1 MGKNW
6 AIAIGINNY
15 DNLQPLKYA
24 QRDAEEMQHWFE
36 GAGFDQ
42 VFLFTENSPKI
53 GNPPIATQPTYARFL
68 RFLNVQFENTLLQPE
83 DNLWFFFAG
92 HGTRFK
98 DQDYLMFLDSDP
110 QAVDR
115 TAISVDYV
123 VQRLRRCGADNV
135 VLLID
140 ACRDEGS
147 RSGLGIGEKH
157 KGVITFYSCAANQK
171 SWEIDQLQHGAF
183 THTLLEGLRL
193 QGEFNCATVERLD
206 QYLRHNVPK
215 VNSRY
220 GKQVQNPYLKADPPN
235 KIHWI
240 LLEQAATLKDVEPL
254 KLQAYKAEAKGDLR
268 LAKQLWVR
276 VLAVSRGDWDAIEA
290 IERIAVRIDRNGED
304 VVINPSEQDVLVNGN
319 REDVVINPSEQDVLV
334 NPNEQDARTTT
345 NSKPNISITQPVTS
359 SRGDISTQEN
369 PSPNLSPARREALNS
384 PHSLVG
390 KGAAGGLGSFQFDV
404 ITVNFQGEEINREK
418 HQAEYFSEDLGDG
431 VNLDMVYIPAGK
443 FMMGSPEEEGY
454 DDEKPQHEVTVPE
467 FFMGKYP
474 VTQAQWE
481 VVAALPKINRD
492 LEENPSYFKGYDRP
506 VECVTWHDAIE
517 FCARLSKHTGKKYRL
532 PSEAEWEYACRA
544 GTTTPFYFGE
554 TITTEIANYRGT
566 DSNYQ
571 GKLYPGNYGYGP
583 KGKYREQTTDVDM
596 FPPNS
601 FGLYDMHGNIEQLCL
616 DYWHDS
622 YDRAPTD
629 GSAWVDNDNCSDKVV
644 RGGSWFDYPGRCRS
658 AYRSYHDPDDEP
670 CDIFGL
676 RVVCSASSKI
686 LRS

>member
-6 AIAIGINNY
+6 AIAIGINDY
-15 DNLQPLKYA
+15 DNLQTLKYA

-36 GAGFDQ
+36 EAGFEE

-53 GNPPIATQPTYARFL
+53 SANPPISTQATHARFL

-140 ACRDEGS
+140 ACRNESS

-171 SWEIDQLQHGAF
+171 SWEIDELQHGTF

-193 QGEFNCATVERLD
+193 SGEFNCATVERLD
-206 QYLRHNVPK
+206 QYLRYKVPE
-215 VNSRY
+215 VNSNY
-220 GKQVQNPYLKADPPN
+220 QKPIQNPYLKAEPPN

-254 KLQAYKAEAKGDLR
+254 KLQAALAEAKGDLR

-304 VVINPSEQDVLVNGN
+304 VVINPSEQDVL
-319 REDVVINPSEQDVLV
+319 DVLV
-334 NPNEQDARTTT
+334 NPSEQDARTTT
-345 NSKPNISITQPVTS
+345 SSKPNISITQSVTS
-359 SRGDISTQEN
+359 SRGDTLTKEN
-369 PSPNLSPARREALNS
+369 PSPNLSPARGEALNS

-390 KGAAGGLGSFQFDV
+390 KGAGGLGSFQFDV

-492 LEENPSYFKGYDRP
+492 LEAEPSNFKGYDRP

-544 GTTTPFYFGE
+544 GTTTPFHFGE
-554 TITTEIANYRGT
+554 TITDKLANYRGT
-566 DSNYQ
+566 DSNYK

-629 GSAWVDNDNCSDKVV
+629 GSAWVDNDNCSNKVV

-676 RVVCSASSKI
+676 RVVCGASFKI

>member
-15 DNLQPLKYA
+15 DNLQPLNYA
-24 QRDAEEMQHWFE
+24 QRDAEVMQHWFE
-36 GAGFDQ
+36 REAGFDK

-53 GNPPIATQPTYARFL
+53 PANPPIATQPTYARFW
-68 RFLNVQFENTLLQPE
+68 RFLNVEFENTLQPE

-92 HGTRFK
+92 HGIRFK

-110 QAVDR
+110 LAVDR

-140 ACRDEGS
+140 ACRHEDS
-147 RSGLGIGEKH
+147 RSGLGIGKEH
-157 KGVITFYSCAANQK
+157 KGVITFYSCTANQEA
-171 SWEIDQLQHGAF
+171 WEIDELEHGAF

-220 GKQVQNPYLKADPPN
+220 GKEPQNPYLKADPPN

-254 KLQAYKAEAKGDLR
+254 KLQAYKAETKSDLE
-268 LAKQLWVR
+268 LARQLWVR

-290 IERIAVRIDRNGED
+290 IGRIAIRIDRNGED
-304 VVINPSEQDVLVNGN
+304 VVNPSEQDILIN
-319 REDVVINPSEQDVLV
+319 RSGKDVVNPSEQDILI
-334 NPNEQDARTTT
+334 NPSEQDARTTT

-359 SRGDISTQEN
+359 SRGDTLTQEN
-369 PSPNLSPARREALNS
+369 LSPNLSQHRREALNS

-390 KGAAGGLGSFQFDV
+390 KGAGGLGSFQFDV

-492 LEENPSYFKGYDRP
+492 LE
-506 VECVTWHDAIE
+506 A
-517 FCARLSKHTGKKYRL
+517 
-532 PSEAEWEYACRA
+532 
-544 GTTTPFYFGE
+544 E
-554 TITTEIANYRGT
+554 TI
-566 DSNYQ
+566 
-571 GKLYPGNYGYGP
+571 
-583 KGKYREQTTDVDM
+583 
-596 FPPNS
+596 
-601 FGLYDMHGNIEQLCL
+601 
-616 DYWHDS
+616 
-622 YDRAPTD
+622 
-629 GSAWVDNDNCSDKVV
+629 
-644 RGGSWFDYPGRCRS
+644 
-658 AYRSYHDPDDEP
+658 
-670 CDIFGL
+670 
-676 RVVCSASSKI
+676 
-686 LRS
+686 

>member
-15 DNLQPLKYA
+15 DNLQALKYA

-36 GAGFDQ
+36 EAGFDQ

-53 GNPPIATQPTYARFL
+53 PANPPIATQPTYARFV
-68 RFLNVQFENTLLQPE
+68 RFLNFQFEEPLLQPE

-92 HGTRFK
+92 HGMRFK

-140 ACRDEGS
+140 ACRDESS
-147 RSGLGIGEKH
+147 RGGLGIGGEH
-157 KGVITFYSCAANQK
+157 KGVITFYSCTANQK

-206 QYLRHNVPK
+206 QYLRQNVPE

-220 GKQVQNPYLKADPPN
+220 GKQSQNPYLKAEPPS
-235 KIHWI
+235 KLYSI
-240 LLEQAATLKDVEPL
+240 LLEQAATVKDVEPL
-254 KLQAYKAEAKGDLR
+254 RYQAALAETKGDLR
-268 LAKQLWVR
+268 LAKQLWLR
-276 VLAVSRGDWDAIEA
+276 VLAVSRVDLDAIDA
-290 IERIAVRIDRNGED
+290 IERIAVRINRSGG
-304 VVINPSEQDVLVNGN
+304 DVLVNL
-319 REDVVINPSEQDVLV
+319 S
-334 NPNEQDARTTT
+334 EQDARTTI
-345 NSKPNISITQPVTS
+345 NPKPNIAITQPITS
-359 SRGDISTQEN
+359 SRGDTLTQKTQ
-369 PSPNLSPARREALNS
+369 LQ
-384 PHSLVG
+384 
-390 KGAAGGLGSFQFDV
+390 SFQFDV
-404 ITVNFQGEEINREK
+404 ITVNKQGEEINREK
-418 HQAEYFSEDLGDG
+418 HQTKYFSEDLGDG
-431 VNLDMVYIPAGK
+431 VNLDMIYIPAGK
-443 FMMGSPEEEGY
+443 FIMGSPEGEGY
-454 DDEKPQHEVTVPE
+454 DTEKPQHEVIVPE

-492 LEENPSYFKGYDRP
+492 LEVQPSNFKGYDRP
-506 VECVTWHDAIE
+506 VECVSWYDAVE
-517 FCARLSKHTGKKYRL
+517 FCVRLSKHMGKQYRL

-544 GTTTPFYFGE
+544 GTTTPFHFGE
-554 TITTEIANYRGT
+554 TITTEIANYQGT
-566 DSNYQ
+566 DSDWNYE

-583 KGKYREQTTDVDM
+583 KGKYREQTTDVDI

-601 FGLYDMHGNIEQLCL
+601 FGLYDMHGNIEEWCL

-622 YDRAPTD
+622 YDRAPID
-629 GSAWVDNDNCSDKVV
+629 ASAWVDNDNCSDKVV
-644 RGGSWFDYPGRCRS
+644 RGGSWFDNPEYCRS

-670 CDIFGL
+670 YDTLGL
-676 RVVCSASSKI
+676 RVVCAASSKTP
-686 LRS
+686 SP